1 MRLRS
6 LTAALVCASALT
18 LLQGQSTG
26 TATIVGNITDST
38 GALVP
43 NAKVTARNIDT
54 SFLYESVTTP
64 EGAYYLPNLRS
75 GTYELRVE
83 ASGFKSVVRS
93 GIILR
98 VSESPRI
105 DIQLEVGN
113 VTESIKVDARPPLL
127 ETETA
132 GTGQVLDGEI
142 VEKLPVMQ
150 KFVHRVLLYM
160 PGMTNIN
167 GQHAVGQRQRAIGY
181 TLDGVGGKEPAVGQ
195 VGDFQRTMIAS
206 LDSIQEFKMWTTGSP
221 AEFGHS
227 AGGQLSV
234 VFKGGGNQFHGAV
247 EDRYTNGKLIH
258 RAYLEQ
264 LPRTGAFT
272 YHEWGAT
279 ASGPIVKNKTF
290 WFAGFQQHYEKVS
303 ETVIVTVPSPEMYA
317 GNFSF
322 GGRGLPIYN
331 PFTTTQSGT
340 TWTRQP
346 FANNQIPA
354 SMFDK
359 VANNVIALKPWL
371 PQSDPGTIQATGP
384 VNNLTYNA
392 GGAYDFQRY
401 DAKVDH
407 QFSINHKLFGRYSQ
421 VRHRSAERPTR
432 EVSDI
437 LYSSVYV
444 RPLDQ
449 RNVVISDTY
458 TFSPTMINEARLGFN
473 RRAGTASPISYQQ
486 DWAGKLGIPGV
497 SPETFPDFQNP
508 GGARLYN
515 MGPGGFSREIA
526 EDFTFQENLTKV
538 LGRHT
543 LKFGYELMRT
553 RYNSLSSTLPSGQ
566 YRMAGTELP
575 FVNNTGNPFASFLL
589 GTVGQGIFQQAKAT
603 WLPRWWSHAW
613 YAQSTW
619 RPKRNMTVELGVRWS
634 YESPF
639 STKYGQQSQ
648 FDPNATDPL
657 SGRRGAIVHGK
668 GLLAK
673 RDLNN
678 FQPRIGLAWNLHPRV
693 VFRSSVGTYSVD
705 LFTNSAGQ
713 NFEEYIATANVQ
725 SVPGDPRH
733 AFLLSQGP
741 GSISFPAAADGS
753 VPFQGTNYGGRNI
766 SWYDP
771 NMRLPYVA
779 MWSAGFQVQL
789 TGSWLMDAQ
798 YQGSSGVGLLNNWDM
813 NAVPLDISTN
823 PATLLQV
830 FSASQNYKPYT
841 QFGQIQHYAN
851 YGHNSHHSGTLRFER
866 RYAQGMTLNA
876 FYQLGKT
883 LNDGDDDGG
892 RSGITFYNRN
902 LEKARASYDIRHR
915 FVSVFTYE
923 LPVGKGRKFM
933 NGGGIKNYF
942 FGNWDF
948 AWTQTFQS
956 GPPVN
961 ITAAGG
967 PRYLPGQ
974 VRPTALLPAEQMY
987 ANRSSYEVG
996 NRFPLA
1002 AQNTYFNNTAF
1013 GYAPEFSAAGM
1024 IGRNIIESPGLQW
1037 TQLSLSKTIPIKER
1051 FRFSIRWDLNNPTKQ
1066 PQLADPGATY
1076 NINSLAQFGRFN
1088 GIGRG
1093 SFSDIGTARMHHIV
1107 VGRFEW

>member
-1 MRLRS
+1 MTPRFLS
-6 LTAALVCASALT
+6 PLLLASMLWA
-18 LLQGQSTG
+18 QSTG
-26 TATIVGNITDST
+26 TATIVGTITDTT
-38 GALVP
+38 GAVVP
-43 NAKVTARNIDT
+43 GAKVIARNLGT
-54 SFLYESVTTP
+54 SFQFETTTTA
-64 EGAYYLPNLRS
+64 EGSYFLPNLNS
-75 GTYELRVE
+75 GSYELRIE
-83 ASGFKSVVRS
+83 AAGFKTVQRS
-93 GIILR
+93 GIVLR
-98 VSESPRI
+98 INESPRI
-105 DIQLEVGN
+105 DVQLEVGN
-113 VTESIKVDARPPLL
+113 VTESIKVDATPPLL

-132 GTGQVLDGEI
+132 GSGQVLDGEV

-181 TLDGVGGKEPAVGQ
+181 SMDGLGGKEPAVGQ

-206 LDSIQEFKMWTTGSP
+206 LDSIQEFKMWTTGAP

-227 AGGQLSV
+227 AGGQLSL
-234 VFKGGGNQFHGAV
+234 VFKGGTNQFHGTI

-258 RAYLEQ
+258 RAFLEQ

-279 ASGPIVKNKTF
+279 GSGPIVKDKTF
-290 WFAGFQQHYEKVS
+290 FFLGFQQHYEKVS
-303 ETVIVTVPSPEMYA
+303 ETVIVTVPSAEMYA
-317 GNFSF
+317 GDFSF

-331 PFTTTQSGT
+331 PFTTRQSGT
-340 TWTRQP
+340 AWTRDP
-346 FANNQIPA
+346 FP
-354 SMFDK
+354 
-359 VANNVIALKPWL
+359 NNVVPQSLFDPVARKLIDLKPWRQ
-371 PQSDPGTIQATGP
+371 PSDAGTIQPTGP

-407 QFSINHKLFGRYSQ
+407 QFGVNHKLFGRYSQ
-421 VRHRSAERPTR
+421 VRHRSEERPVR
-432 EVSDI
+432 ELTEV
-437 LYSSVYV
+437 LYGSVFV
-444 RPLDQ
+444 RPIDQ

-458 TFSPTMINEARLGFN
+458 TLNPTTINELRVGFN
-473 RRAGTASPISYQQ
+473 RRAATGVPETYGQ

-497 SPETFPDFQNP
+497 SAETFPDFQNS
-508 GGARLYN
+508 GGARFYGL
-515 MGPGGFSREIA
+515 GPGGQSKDVA
-526 EDFTFQENLTKV
+526 EDFTFQENFTKV
-538 LGRHT
+538 TGKHT

-553 RYNSLSSTLPSGQ
+553 RYNSLSATLPSGQ

-575 FVNNTGNPFASFLL
+575 FTPNTGNAFASLLL
-589 GTVGQGIFQQAKAT
+589 GTVGQGVFQQNQAT

-613 YAQSTW
+613 YGQTTW
-619 RPKRNMTVELGVRWS
+619 RPKRNVTLELGVRWS

-657 SGRRGAIVHGK
+657 TGRRGAIVHGK

-678 FQPRIGLAWNLHPRV
+678 FQPRLGLAWNFNPKV
-693 VFRSSVGTYSVD
+693 VFRSSFGMYSVD
-705 LFTNSAGQ
+705 LFTNGIGQ

-725 SVPGDPRH
+725 ANPGDPRH
-733 AFLLSQGP
+733 AFTLSQGP
-741 GSISFPAAADGS
+741 GPIRFNTAADGS
-753 VPFQGTNYGGRNI
+753 VPFQGTNYAGRGA
-766 SWYDP
+766 SWFDP

-789 TGSWLMDAQ
+789 SNRWIMEAL

-813 NAVPLDISTN
+813 NMVPLNYSTD
-823 PATLLQV
+823 PAVLLQV
-830 FSASQNYKPYT
+830 FQAVQNYKPFT
-841 QFGQIQHYAN
+841 QFGSIQHFAN
-851 YGHNSHHSGTLRFER
+851 YGHNSHHSATLRFER
-866 RYAQGMTLNA
+866 RYGSGLTMNS

-892 RSGITFYNRN
+892 RSGITFYDRN

-915 FVSVFTYE
+915 FVGVLTWE
-923 LPVGKGRKFM
+923 LPFGKGRKFM
-933 NGGGIKNYF
+933 NGGGFKDYLL
-942 FGNWDF
+942 GNWDL

-956 GPPVN
+956 GPPVHL
-961 ITAAGG
+961 TAAGS
-967 PRYLPGQ
+967 PNRYLPG
-974 VRPTALLPAEQMY
+974 VIRPNPVLPAEQMVVKNY
-987 ANRSSYEVG
+987 SVG

-1002 AQNTYFNNTAF
+1002 AQNQYFNVNAFAYPAAFTA
-1013 GYAPEFSAAGM
+1013 GTM
-1024 IGRNIIESPGLQW
+1024 GRNVLESPGLQW
-1037 TQLSLSKTIPIKER
+1037 TQLSLAKVFPIKER
-1051 FRFSIRWDLNNPTKQ
+1051 FRFSIRWDVNNPTKQ

-1076 NINSLAQFGRFN
+1076 NLQSLAAFGRFS

-1093 SFSDIGTARMHHIV
+1093 SFSDIGTARMHHII
-1107 VGRFEW
+1107 VGRFEF